1 MIVIIFIFLILNIFI
16 FIVQV
21 GQPMWRWNF
30 DLILLG
36 FTGII
41 YNLAILTALL
51 GIKDI
56 KKKLQGEK

>member
-1 MIVIIFIFLILNIFI
+1 MIAIIFIFLMLNIFI
-16 FIVQV
+16 FIVQI